1 MQRNTQN
8 PATLAT
14 RFVLLFGIWLVI
26 TGFAASAWPVGA
38 IAAATG
44 TVLSRSLLPRGH
56 AWPAPGPLLRL
67 LAGFLWGS
75 IRGGFDV
82 ASRAF
87 HPRAP
92 LRPAWLEYRLRLPE
106 GPARVSLGNLLSLM
120 PGTLCAGCK
129 RELLYVHCLDREHAD
144 LTAIATEEARIAAT
158 LGIQLEP
165 RHG

>member
-1 MQRNTQN
+1 MNKNN
-8 PATLAT
+8 PVTLAT

-38 IAAATG
+38 LAAAAG
-44 TVLSRSLLPRGH
+44 AVLSRSLLPPRP
-56 AWPAPGPLLRL
+56 AWPAPGALLRL
-67 LAGFLWGS
+67 LAGFVWGS

-82 ASRAF
+82 AARAF
-87 HPRAP
+87 HPRTP

-120 PGTLCAGCK
+120 PGTLGAGCK
-129 RELLYVHCLDREHAD
+129 RDLLYVHCLDREHAD
-144 LTAIATEEARIAAT
+144 VTAIAAEEARIAAT

-165 RHG
+165 PRG